1 MSRKLSEN
9 TIRRI
14 IRQAL
19 NEEIKWKPSLIALE
33 AAEALYPHVV
43 QFLNTLETNEQLKRV
58 IMYGRYSEDPELSET
73 LTEVEN
79 YAKKLKFCLIELGV
93 EDQGFQN
100 D

>member
-9 TIRRI
+9 MIRRI
-14 IRQAL
+14 VRQAL
-19 NEEIKWKPSLIALE
+19 NEEIKWKPSLPALE

-58 IMYGRYSEDPELSET
+58 IMYVRYSEDPELSET
-73 LTEVEN
+73 LTEAEN
-79 YAKKLKFCLIELGV
+79 HAKKLKFCLIELGV
-93 EDQGFQN
+93 EDQGFRN